1 MWLGQTF
8 WGKYANKVRLLLFLN
23 VINLKKTQHLIQILI
38 KQQQTLG

>member
-23 VINLKKTQHLIQILI
+23 VINLKKNPAFNSNSN
-38 KQQQTLG
+38 